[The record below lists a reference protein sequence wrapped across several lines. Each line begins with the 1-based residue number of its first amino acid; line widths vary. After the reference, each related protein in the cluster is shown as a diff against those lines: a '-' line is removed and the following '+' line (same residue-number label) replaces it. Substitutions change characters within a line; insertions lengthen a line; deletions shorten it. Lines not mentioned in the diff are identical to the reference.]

1 MKARLFIFD
10 LDNTLVITSPA
21 AKHAYKQAINHLA
34 KMEGRDHDNKKL
46 YNHWKKI
53 VQQVLGEKKPQL
65 RRFEYSLNELIRLQD
80 LNPAHAATALHI
92 YEKELLKMLEPNSGA
107 RDILS
112 WLKDLG
118 HTVVVSTGSGKN
130 EAKKKLDATQ
140 LSQYVDFLVTS
151 DDVDSMKPNQAFI
164 LEPIKLAKA
173 TKDSTLVIGDSKQE
187 DIEPAE
193 SLGIKSLMIKPGK
206 HHLNEL
212 RNEIEQWLLAIN

>member
-21 AKHAYKQAINHLA
+21 AKYAYKQAINHLA
-34 KMEGRDHDNKKL
+34 KMEGRQHDNKKL

-53 VQQVLGEKKPQL
+53 VQQILGEKKPQL
-65 RRFEYSLNELIRLQD
+65 RRFEYSLNELIRLQQ

-112 WLKDLG
+112 WLKDQG
-118 HTVVVSTGSGKN
+118 HTIAVSTGSGKN
-130 EAKKKLDATQ
+130 EAKKKLDVTQ
-140 LSQYVDFLVTS
+140 LSQYVDILVTS

-164 LEPIKLAKA
+164 LEPMKLAKVS
-173 TKDSTLVIGDSKQE
+173 KDFVMVIGDSKIE

-193 SLGIKSLMIKPGK
+193 QLEVKNLTIKPGK

-212 RNEIEQWLLAIN
+212 RDEIESWLNG

>member
-34 KMEGRDHDNKKL
+34 NMEGRHHDNKKL

-65 RRFEYSLNELIRLQD
+65 RRFEYSLNELIRLQG

-107 RDILS
+107 RDLLS

-118 HTVVVSTGSGKN
+118 HTVVISTGSGKN
-130 EAKKKLDATQ
+130 EAKKKLDSTQ

-151 DDVDSMKPNQAFI
+151 DDVDSMKPNQDFI

-173 TKDSTLVIGDSKQE
+173 SKELTMVIGDSKKE
-187 DIEPAE
+187 DIEPAQ
-193 SLGIKSLMIKPGK
+193 SLGIKNLLIKPGK

-212 RNEIEQWLLAIN
+212 RSEIELWLASAS